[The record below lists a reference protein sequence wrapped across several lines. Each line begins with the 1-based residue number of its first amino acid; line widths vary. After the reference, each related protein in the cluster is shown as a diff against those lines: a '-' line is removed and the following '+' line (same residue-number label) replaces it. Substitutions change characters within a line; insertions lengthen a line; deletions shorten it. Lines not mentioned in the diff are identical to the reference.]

1 MISTAFE
8 NLEELKEYKA
18 KVHVKKG
25 YKQVEGLAN
34 I

>member
-8 NLEELKEYKA
+8 NMEELKEYKA
-18 KVHVKKG
+18 KAYIKEG
-25 YKQVEGLAN
+25 YKQVERLAN